1 LFSSFLMGEIA
12 AATIFHQ
19 MAEGAREPVF
29 EEAFRNIGRDEGRHM
44 AICMALMERDY
55 PKLDLSDRALIT
67 KQIRAG
73 YLFLSAVLFEPPED
87 FWDLPSDFIEVQRR
101 CEAVARE
108 AGFHIPE
115 YEAKKDNW
123 RQAILNLKAVLDKY
137 DIPFPA
143 IPEVGISGE
152 EVNDV
157 DLEDII
163 PVF

>member
-1 LFSSFLMGEIA
+1 
-12 AATIFHQ
+12 
-19 MAEGAREPVF
+19 
-29 EEAFRNIGRDEGRHM
+29 M

-73 YLFLSAVLFEPPED
+73 YLFLSAVLYEPPED